1 MPRARGKAAALNMWD
16 KRIVE
21 VEIHDGE
28 TASHVVV
35 TAQSPT
41 GDGFM
46 IVHATFEEAPFR
58 HDASAYKRYSLINPV
73 VELAW
78 KSAKAGNTHGHGA
91 FWSFYLIK
99 RIERWKGRS
108 NEIAE

>member
-1 MPRARGKAAALNMWD
+1 MWD

-46 IVHATFEEAPFR
+46 IVHATFEEAPLR
-58 HDASAYKRYSLINPV
+58 NDASAYKRYSLINPV
-73 VELAW
+73 VEMAW
-78 KSAKAGNTHGHGA
+78 QRAKAGKATGYGSH
-91 FWSFYLIK
+91 WSYYLTD
-99 RIERWKGRS
+99 RIEHWKPGS
-108 NEIAE
+108 SEDEDEF